1 MPSIVTALDMH
12 IEVLQGLQKVDSF
25 QQDMFQPEE
34 IDFQLNKQQDRF
46 VEQLTNQK
54 FQDRQVRLD
63 YIKNLIVKNKT
74 LPVYIPLATDSNYEA
89 NMQYGVLPS
98 NYLHMV
104 SDRSEIVT
112 RKSCDDIVYTP
123 ESTNQTI
130 QILQFPDP
138 EVDPVTGSYYL
149 GLEITEFNNASNR
162 FYKSRF
168 DVDLQNPTLG
178 SKITEPDY
186 ISPLVKDILEN
197 INLQT
202 FGSKDQVYWEYYRG
216 EYYPKSFII
225 VSDQQMVIRTFLND
239 GNPQG
244 SINSQ
249 ATPVPVQQV
258 INKDVLK
265 DNKDGLTTIVENKL
279 SEGDELYEFRKN
291 TFYKPTIQEPHS
303 TLSEGFIYL
312 YREAGYILTALTID
326 YIRKP
331 RQISLLLNQGCELAG
346 SAPRLIVDAA
356 VEYFKLVIENPSYQG
371 ILQDN
376 QIRNQNTLTNG

>member
-46 VEQLTNQK
+46 IEQLTNQK

-74 LPVYIPLATDSNYEA
+74 LPVYIPLATDSNFEA

-112 RKSCDDIVYTP
+112 RKSCDDIMYTP
-123 ESTNQTI
+123 TETNETI
-130 QILQFPDP
+130 QVLQFPDP
-138 EVDPVTGSYYL
+138 DVDPTTGSYYL
-149 GLEITEFNNASNR
+149 GLEITPDGDTTNKL
-162 FYKSRF
+162 YKTRF
-168 DVDLQNPTLG
+168 DVNPLDPTLG

-197 INLQT
+197 IDLKT
-202 FGSKDQVYWEYYRG
+202 FGNKDQVYWEYYRG

-225 VSDQQMVIRTFLND
+225 VSTERFSITTFLND

-244 SINSQ
+244 SITSQ
-249 ATPVPVQQV
+249 ASPIPVQGV
-258 INKDVLK
+258 IKKNVLK
-265 DNKDGLTTIVENKL
+265 DNSDGLTTIVENKL

-312 YREAGYILTALTID
+312 YREASYILTALTID